1 MHDPTEGYDE
11 KSKNFGIRFLGRV
24 NNEYLLCVI
33 GYLNG
38 CVKKGEGGYNWYI

>member
-1 MHDPTEGYDE
+1 MEFKRVKGKE
-11 KSKNFGIRFLGRV
+11 RGKGRV